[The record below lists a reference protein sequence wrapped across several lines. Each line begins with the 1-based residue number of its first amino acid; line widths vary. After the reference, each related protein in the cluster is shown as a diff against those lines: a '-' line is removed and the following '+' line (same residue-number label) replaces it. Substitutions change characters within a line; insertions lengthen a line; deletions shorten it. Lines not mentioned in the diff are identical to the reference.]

1 MSQLVRW
8 DPFGSDFG
16 RLARVF
22 DRMFGSVPSEMGTRE
37 SLSQWDPA
45 VDIFDKGN
53 ELLLQLEV
61 PGMKKE
67 DIQIRLENNV
77 LTVQGERKRES
88 EIKHEHY
95 FRAERSYGAFSRS
108 FTLPGTVNVDKIQAQ
123 YMDGVLTVTVPKAKE
138 AQPRQIEVEVA

>member
-1 MSQLVRW
+1 
-8 DPFGSDFG
+8 
-16 RLARVF
+16 
-22 DRMFGSVPSEMGTRE
+22 MFGPVSSGVSARE

-53 ELLLQLEV
+53 ELMLQIEV

-88 EIKHEHY
+88 EIKEERFY
-95 FRAERSYGAFSRS
+95 RAERSYGAFSRS
-108 FTLPGTVNVDKIQAQ
+108 FTLPGTVSVDKIQAQ
-123 YMDGVLTVTVPKAKE
+123 YKDGVLTVNVPKAKG
-138 AQPRQIEVEVA
+138 AQPRHIEVKVA

>member
-22 DRMFGSVPSEMGTRE
+22 DRMFGSVPSEMARE

-53 ELLLQLEV
+53 ELMLQLEV

-67 DIQIRLENNV
+67 DIKIRLENNV
-77 LTVQGERKRES
+77 LTLQGERKRES
-88 EIKHEHY
+88 EIKEEQFY
-95 FRAERSYGAFSRS
+95 RAERSYGAFSRS
-108 FTLPGTVNVDKIQAQ
+108 FTLPGTVSVDKIQAQ
-123 YMDGVLTVTVPKAKE
+123 YKDGILTINVPKAKE
-138 AQPRQIEVEVA
+138 AQPRHIEVKVA

>member
-1 MSQLVRW
+1 MSQLTRW

-16 RLARVF
+16 RLARAL
-22 DRMFGSVPSEMGTRE
+22 DRMLGSAQSEMGTRE

-45 VDIFDKGN
+45 VDIFDKGS
-53 ELLLQLEV
+53 EIVLQLEV

-67 DIQIRLENNV
+67 GIQIRLENNV

-88 EIKHEHY
+88 EIKEENY

-108 FTLPGTVNVDKIQAQ
+108 FTLPGTVSVDKIQAQ
-123 YMDGVLTVTVPKAKE
+123 YKDGVLTVTVPKAKE
-138 AQPRQIEVEVA
+138 AQPRQIEVKVA